1 MVLQNLNGFQS
12 GAKAVLGI
20 YLNHPVNKILSLFAD
35 YLVADFLFGPTNV
48 PALNILVNGMW
59 ICSLKWN
66 ISGKHLEQ
74 NITECPDIDS
84 ESLFLAINDFWRL
97 VIYGSNKSVSPD
109 HRWVILRKF
118 VLIRLFLCWFSLF
131 IDLPSISKVDNF
143 DVIVLIE
150 HNILWFHISVH
161 DPLVHN

>member
-1 MVLQNLNGFQS
+1 MLQNLNGFQS

-35 YLVADFLFGPTNV
+35 YLVADFLFGPTDV

-59 ICSLKWN
+59 IGSLKWN

-84 ESLFLAINDFWRL
+84 ESLFFAINDFWRL
-97 VIYGSNKSVSPD
+97 VIHGSNKSVSPD
-109 HRWVILRKF
+109 H
-118 VLIRLFLCWFSLF
+118 
-131 IDLPSISKVDNF
+131 
-143 DVIVLIE
+143 
-150 HNILWFHISVH
+150 
-161 DPLVHN
+161 